1 MTTHKISVGR
11 ADFDQYMIP
20 NYAPMDLVPVRGN
33 GSRLW
38 DDQNR
43 EYIDLTGGIAV
54 NVLGHSPAEL
64 IDALQEQAHK
74 IWHVSNIFTNQPALS
89 LAKKLIDHSFA
100 ERVFFA
106 NSGAEANEAAL
117 KLARRYA
124 WKKQQDRY
132 EILTTL
138 NSFHGRTLFTLTA
151 TGQSKY
157 REGFEPVPK
166 GIVHVPYNDL
176 AAMRAAV
183 GPKTCAIMVEPIQGE
198 GGVMPAQQAY
208 LEGLRQ
214 LCDEQGLLL
223 IFDEVQSGVGRTG
236 HLYAYQHYGVT
247 PDILTSAKSLGG
259 GFPISA
265 MLTTHDIAQ
274 ALDVGSHGTTYG
286 GNPLACAVANRVLD
300 IVADDAFL
308 QRVQERHQQMVQ
320 ALHDINSRYSM
331 FSEIRGLGLLLGA
344 VMNNDW
350 QGRAKDVMAAAAQ
363 AGVLVLIAG
372 PNVVRFAPALNIS
385 QTELMEGMTRLEQ
398 ALSQLTATAA

>member
-1 MTTHKISVGR
+1 MTTKALTNR
-11 ADFDQYMIP
+11 ADYDRYMVP
-20 NYAPMDLVPVRGN
+20 TYAPMPFVPVRGK

-38 DDQNR
+38 DDQDR

-54 NVLGHSPAEL
+54 NVLGHSPDEL
-64 IDALQEQAHK
+64 IEALTEQAQK
-74 IWHVSNIFTNQPALS
+74 LWHVSNIFTNQPALS

-100 ERVFFA
+100 DRVFFA

-124 WKKQQDRY
+124 WKKGQDRY

-176 AAMRAAV
+176 AAMKAAV
-183 GPKTCAIMVEPIQGE
+183 GPKTCAIMIEPIQGE
-198 GGVMPAQQAY
+198 GGVLPATQAY
-208 LEGLRQ
+208 LQGLRE
-214 LCDEQGLLL
+214 LCDEQGILL
-223 IFDEVQSGVGRTG
+223 IFDEVQSGIGRSG
-236 HLYAYQHYGVT
+236 QFFAYQHYGVT

-265 MLTTHDIAQ
+265 MLTTQDIAM
-274 ALDVGSHGTTYG
+274 ALDVASHGTTFG

-300 IVADDAFL
+300 TVLAPSFL
-308 QRVQERHQQMVQ
+308 AQVNQRAEQLVDGLEQLNQRHG
-320 ALHDINSRYSM
+320 M
-331 FSEIRGLGLLLGA
+331 FSEVRGLGLLVGA
-344 VMNNDW
+344 VMAPAW
-350 QGRAKDVMAAAAQ
+350 QGKAKDVMQAAASH
-363 AGVLVLIAG
+363 GLLVLIAG
-372 PNVVRFAPALNIS
+372 ANVVRFAPALNIS
-385 QTELMEGMTRLEQ
+385 QAELAQGLARLD
-398 ALSQLTATAA
+398 AAIAQLL

>member
-1 MTTHKISVGR
+1 MTTKALTNR
-11 ADFDQYMIP
+11 ADYDQYMVP
-20 NYAPMDLVPVRGN
+20 TYAPMPFVPVRGK

-38 DDQNR
+38 DDQDR

-54 NVLGHSPAEL
+54 NVLGHSPDEL
-64 IDALQEQAHK
+64 IEALTEQAQK
-74 IWHVSNIFTNQPALS
+74 LWHVSNIFTNQPALS

-100 ERVFFA
+100 DRVFFA

-124 WKKQQDRY
+124 WKKGQDRY

-176 AAMRAAV
+176 AAMKAAV
-183 GPKTCAIMVEPIQGE
+183 GPKTCAIMIEPIQGE
-198 GGVMPAQQAY
+198 GGVLPATQAY
-208 LEGLRQ
+208 LQGLRE
-214 LCDEQGLLL
+214 LCDEQGILL
-223 IFDEVQSGVGRTG
+223 IFDEVQSGIGRSG
-236 HLYAYQHYGVT
+236 QFFAYQHYGVT

-265 MLTTHDIAQ
+265 MLTTQDIAM
-274 ALDVGSHGTTYG
+274 ALDVASHGTTFG

-300 IVADDAFL
+300 TVLAPSFL
-308 QRVQERHQQMVQ
+308 AQVNQRAEQLVDGLEQLNQRHG
-320 ALHDINSRYSM
+320 M
-331 FSEIRGLGLLLGA
+331 FSEVRGLGLLVGA
-344 VMNNDW
+344 VMAPAW
-350 QGRAKDVMAAAAQ
+350 QGKAKDVMQAAASH
-363 AGVLVLIAG
+363 GLLVLIAG
-372 PNVVRFAPALNIS
+372 ANVVRFAPALNIS
-385 QTELMEGMTRLEQ
+385 QAELAQGLARLD
-398 ALSQLTATAA
+398 AAIAQLL